1 VTRPGRLVACRSMAE
16 PLTNAQRERALPLL
30 EGRRL
35 AYDGA
40 MWNAPSLA
48 LIVQGLLLT
57 ALTQNDMPLSV
68 GIVIAGAGMLMLAV
82 VWLALWQLQ
91 DRVGHFRDRVQDHAE
106 ALGLGNPNR
115 IVGRRKQHPLEWPL
129 WKLWLLPFLGFAAA
143 DVLALACR

>member
-1 VTRPGRLVACRSMAE
+1 MGD
-16 PLTNAQRERALPLL
+16 PLTDAQRERALQLL

-57 ALTQNDMPLSV
+57 VLTQKKMPLGV
-68 GIVIAGAGMLMLAV
+68 GIVIAVAGVLMLAV

-91 DRVGHFRDRVQDHAE
+91 DRVGHFRDRVRDHAE
-106 ALGLGNPNR
+106 ALGTESPNR
-115 IVGRRKQHPLEWPL
+115 TAERHKRHALEWPL
-129 WKLWLLPFLGFAAA
+129 WKLWSIPFLLFAAA
-143 DVLALACR
+143 DVLLALACG